1 VAFDQAIFLCFKD
14 GEYFRRVQ
22 NMASFSF
29 IKVYGKRLL
38 RESLIAVPLV
48 CKQNEAAIR
57 RCAGLIPMANFDPE
71 PSS

>member
-1 VAFDQAIFLCFKD
+1 
-14 GEYFRRVQ
+14 
-22 NMASFSF
+22 MASFSS